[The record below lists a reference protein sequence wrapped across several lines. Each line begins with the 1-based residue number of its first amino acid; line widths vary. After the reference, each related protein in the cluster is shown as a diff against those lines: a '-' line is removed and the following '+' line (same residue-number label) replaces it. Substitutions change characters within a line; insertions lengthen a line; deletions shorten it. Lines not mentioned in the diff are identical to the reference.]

1 MRHKAQSLAPG
12 GLMFSQRGCI
22 TCVQK
27 ILGNLKPFLS
37 ASKYI
42 RKCSDMFGC
51 SQRCLM
57 LNLAGC
63 WGPRQN
69 VDSHWWGRSSPELIL
84 ALLIEWSDWFW
95 TDWSINNCCPAIKH
109 QIRYRGGV
117 SFLPRCDCHSFGDWL
132 TGWLLIHISQSI
144 NQHSVLVKS
153 VHCAAFDWSTNWL
166 TISWLA
172 NTAGCSY

>member
-69 VDSHWWGRSSPELIL
+69 VDSHWWGQSSHGLIL
-84 ALLIEWSDWFW
+84 ALLVEQSDWFW
-95 TDWSINNCCPAIKH
+95 TDCSINNCWPAIG
-109 QIRYRGGV
+109 RYTRLDTQVCV
-117 SFLPRCDCHSFGDWL
+117 SFHSVIVTFGWIDRL
-132 TGWLLIHISQSI
+132 IDFLLASQSI
-144 NQHSVLVKS
+144 NTVCLSRV
-153 VHCAAFDWSTNWL
+153 F
-166 TISWLA
+166 
-172 NTAGCSY
+172 TALRLIDRLIDCH